1 MERAAARE
9 RAGDAIR
16 AAEIAIFVEA
26 ALLIM
31 TAAIGLSGIV
41 FLKGVA
47 SRQQKIPFL
56 PVPGR
61 HHPTA
66 FGLSMV
72 APGASC
78 GTAMETPERKPPELP
93 QLWATVAPN

>member
-1 MERAAARE
+1 M
-9 RAGDAIR
+9 
-16 AAEIAIFVEA
+16 
-26 ALLIM
+26 LQ
-31 TAAIGLSGIV
+31 IGNKKSLFCRSQAVIT
-41 FLKGVA
+41 
-47 SRQQKIPFL
+47 Q
-56 PVPGR
+56 R
-61 HHPTA
+61 H